1 MARFYFH
8 FREDGY
14 THVDDVGHELPGLD
28 EAEEE
33 ASVTAISLLKDAAA
47 EGNYEDV
54 CVEVTNAA
62 GFALVT
68 VCASIVV
75 KRLRP

>member
-8 FREDGY
+8 FKEDGY
-14 THVDDVGHELPGLD
+14 THMDDVGHELAGLK

-33 ASVTAISLLKDAAA
+33 ATVTATSLLKDAAA
-47 EGNYEDV
+47 QGKYEDV

-68 VCASIVV
+68 VCASIEV
-75 KRLRP
+75 KRVKP

>member
-8 FREDGY
+8 FKEDGY
-14 THVDDVGHELPGLD
+14 THVDDVGHELAGLK

-33 ASVTAISLLKDAAA
+33 ATVTATSLLSDAAA
-47 EGNYEDV
+47 HGKYDDV

-68 VCASIVV
+68 VCASIAV
-75 KRLRP
+75 KRVRS